1 MKGDKFMDFFDSLLE
16 EQYGFDLASKV
27 KDGLSQDRVLS
38 FRVNR
43 IKSNRD
49 EIESVLNDNQIEFQ
63 GVSWYKDAFIVD
75 NKEKEKIQGLDIYN
89 EGKIYFQSL
98 SSMIPPLVLDPKEG
112 ENILDMAAAPG
123 SKTTQ
128 IAAICD
134 NKCFITA
141 CEKNKIRAD
150 RLKYNIEKQGV
161 KNTYVMSVD
170 SRNLDDMFSF
180 DKILLDAPCSGS
192 GTININDE
200 NLNKKFNQEL
210 IERSSKLQVTLLNKA
225 INLLKPGHEMI
236 YSTCSILK
244 KENEEIIERVLKT
257 GKVELVPIELGKEVP
272 RLPVKIDGTI
282 CVMPNK
288 YYEGF
293 FVAKLRKI

>member
-1 MKGDKFMDFFDSLLE
+1 MDFFDSLLE
-16 EQYGFDLASKV
+16 EQYSEDLISKI
-27 KDGLSQDRVLS
+27 KEGLSQDRVLS
-38 FRVNR
+38 FRVNT
-43 IKSNRD
+43 IKSNKY
-49 EIESVLNDNQIEFQ
+49 EIENILKENKIEFETI
-63 GVSWYKDAFIVD
+63 SWNENAFIV
-75 NKEKEKIQGLDIYN
+75 NNTEKDKIQSMDIYN

-128 IAAICD
+128 IAAICN

-180 DKILLDAPCSGS
+180 DKILLDSPCSGS
-192 GTININDE
+192 GTINLNDI
-200 NLNKKFNQEL
+200 NLNKKFNLEL
-210 IERSSKLQVTLLNKA
+210 VERSSKLQFTLLNKA

-244 KENEEIIERVLKT
+244 K
-257 GKVELVPIELGKEVP
+257 
-272 RLPVKIDGTI
+272 
-282 CVMPNK
+282 
-288 YYEGF
+288 
-293 FVAKLRKI
+293 

>member
-1 MKGDKFMDFFDSLLE
+1 MDFFDSLLE

>member
-1 MKGDKFMDFFDSLLE
+1 MEFLDSLLE
-16 EQYGFDLASKV
+16 EQYGKELSLVIKE
-27 KDGLSQDRVLS
+27 GLSVDRVLS
-38 FRVNR
+38 FRVNT
-43 IKSNRD
+43 IKSNVE
-49 EIESVLNDNQIEFQ
+49 EIVEILNNNGIKFER
-63 GVSWYKDAFIVD
+63 VSWFENAFVVD
-75 NKEKEKIQGLDIYN
+75 NKEKEKIQKLDIYN

-98 SSMIPPLVLDPKEG
+98 SSMIPPIILEPQSG

-128 IAAICD
+128 IAAIS
-134 NKCFITA
+134 NNRSFITA
-141 CEKNKIRAD
+141 CEKNKVRAE

-161 KNTYVMSVD
+161 KNTYVMNTD
-170 SRNLDDMFSF
+170 SRNLDEMFSF

-192 GTININDE
+192 GTIDLRDE
-200 NLNKKFNQEL
+200 KISQKFSIEL
-210 IERSSKLQVTLLNKA
+210 IERSRKLQY
-225 INLLKPGHEMI
+225 NLLEKAVSVLKSGHEII

-244 KENEEIIERVLKT
+244 GENEEIIDKILKKE
-257 GKVELVPIELGKEVP
+257 KVKIVPIELDSEIPK
-272 RLPVKIDGTI
+272 LPVRVNGTI

>member
-1 MKGDKFMDFFDSLLE
+1 MDFFDSLLE
-16 EQYGFDLASKV
+16 EQYSEDLISKI
-27 KDGLSQDRVLS
+27 KEGLSQDRVLS
-38 FRVNR
+38 FRVNT
-43 IKSNRD
+43 IKSNKY
-49 EIESVLNDNQIEFQ
+49 EIENILKENKIEFETI
-63 GVSWYKDAFIVD
+63 SWNENAFIV
-75 NKEKEKIQGLDIYN
+75 NNTEKDKIQSMDIYN

-128 IAAICD
+128 IAAICN

-180 DKILLDAPCSGS
+180 DKILLDSPCSGS
-192 GTININDE
+192 GTINLNDI
-200 NLNKKFNQEL
+200 NLNKKFNLEL
-210 IERSSKLQVTLLNKA
+210 VERSSKLQFTLLNKA

-244 KENEEIIERVLKT
+244 KENEEIIEKVLKT
-257 GKVELVPIELGKEVP
+257 GKVELVPIELEKEIP
-272 RLPVKIDGTI
+272 RLPVKTNGTI
-282 CVMPNK
+282 CVMPNE

-293 FVAKLRKI
+293 FVAKLKKL

>member
-1 MKGDKFMDFFDSLLE
+1 MDFFDSLLE
-16 EQYGFDLASKV
+16 EQYSEDLISKI
-27 KDGLSQDRVLS
+27 KEGLSQDRVLS
-38 FRVNR
+38 FRVNT
-43 IKSNRD
+43 IKSNKY
-49 EIESVLNDNQIEFQ
+49 EIENILKENKIEFETI
-63 GVSWYKDAFIVD
+63 SWNENAFIV
-75 NKEKEKIQGLDIYN
+75 NNTEKDKIQSMDIYN

-128 IAAICD
+128 IAAICN

-180 DKILLDAPCSGS
+180 DKILLDSPCSGS
-192 GTININDE
+192 GTINLNDI
-200 NLNKKFNQEL
+200 NLNKKFNLEL
-210 IERSSKLQVTLLNKA
+210 VERSSKLQFTLLNKA

-244 KENEEIIERVLKT
+244 KENEEIIEKVLKT
-257 GKVELVPIELGKEVP
+257 GTVELVPIELEKEIP
-272 RLPVKIDGTI
+272 RLPVKTNGTI
-282 CVMPNK
+282 CVMPNE

-293 FVAKLRKI
+293 FVAKLKKL